1 MVLLSGID
9 VVPLYEAGAT
19 FVSYNT
25 PSFVAKRHGV
35 EDRAT
40 GDVDAMTG
48 ALKAIVSK
56 ATESQAQ

>member
-40 GDVDAMTG
+40 GAVDAMTG
-48 ALKAIVSK
+48 R
-56 ATESQAQ
+56 